1 MSMMDFASALGGAG
15 GAPPGGGMPPGAPD
29 PSGGLGAAP
38 PDTSAPPDDT
48 AQGGEQFSNSLEAL
62 DAAEQA
68 LHAFIQLDPDE
79 ADRAQAAQCLG
90 AVLKLKASNADSAQS
105 GDLKSLRRALAG
117 GPQANGGPIGQ
128 ALGAAAGAP
137 TGGGGY

>member
-15 GAPPGGGMPPGAPD
+15 GAPPGGLPPGAPD

-38 PDTSAPPDDT
+38 PDVGAPPPDAGVPPDT
-48 AQGGEQFSNSLEAL
+48 GQGGQQFSNSLEAL
-62 DAAEQA
+62 DAAEEA

-79 ADRAQAAQCLG
+79 ADRAAGAQALQ

-128 ALGAAAGAP
+128 ALSAGAAGP
-137 TGGGGY
+137 